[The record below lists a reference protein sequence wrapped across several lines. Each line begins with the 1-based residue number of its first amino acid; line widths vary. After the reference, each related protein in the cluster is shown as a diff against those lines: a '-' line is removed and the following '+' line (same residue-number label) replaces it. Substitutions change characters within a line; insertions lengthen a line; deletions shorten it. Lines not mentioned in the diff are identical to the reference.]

1 MTEARLIQSES
12 RSTVLW
18 MKIEFEEKREKK
30 KAEAPGIV
38 FREPFNIGFSH
49 K

>member
-38 FREPFNIGFSH
+38 FREPSNIKF
-49 K
+49 